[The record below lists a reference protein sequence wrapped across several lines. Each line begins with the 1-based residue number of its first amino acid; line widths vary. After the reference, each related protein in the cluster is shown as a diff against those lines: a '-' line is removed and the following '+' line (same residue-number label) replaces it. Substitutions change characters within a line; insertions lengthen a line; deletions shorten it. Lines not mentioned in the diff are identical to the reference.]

1 MKKKSIYI
9 YFLSYQSFFTDLSIE
24 LANTNFDFEIS
35 GLATSPNSAFRKF
48 DYKQLSFLTDL
59 NYKSKLAD
67 INYLLYI
74 EKEYGIKISE
84 ILHLERYSSKLTND
98 EKLYYVECFIKKIE
112 SDYSLLNFNIILS
125 GGLCDGISFFLYHF
139 SLKKRIKFIYHLP
152 SRLGS
157 DYYFSDHPHS
167 GPINFTENYHSFI
180 KLFDKNRDY
189 FKDVFLK
196 LNDYLLS
203 KKQPDYVS
211 DKKYLFKHF
220 EFDDIH
226 VMIKLLFSKSSF
238 IGESNFFKLLLSRY
252 NKIKQKYIHDS
263 LVSKDIEI
271 GKLNYFVYP
280 LQFHPESATLLLGK
294 WFHNQL
300 EIIKMI
306 SRVLPQN
313 VYLVIKEHPISLGRR
328 PNGFY
333 KEATAF
339 HNVKL
344 IKNNED
350 IYNLISNS
358 NGVITISSTMGL
370 EAILLNKPVILFG
383 DTHYGILSQVIKVE
397 NYKKIDKYIE
407 EAINF
412 KKYNEAE
419 YFSFFKSIMN
429 ETFYMP
435 NFSPHN
441 YNKGHIVSYLNHFS
455 TELNKIKN

>member
-84 ILHLERYSSKLTND
+84 ILHLERYSSKLSNN

-112 SDYSLLNFNIILS
+112 NDYDSLNFNLILS

-152 SRLGS
+152 NRLGS

-167 GPINFTENYHSFI
+167 GPINFTEKYHAFI
-180 KLFDKNRDY
+180 KLFDENRDY

-196 LNDYLLS
+196 LNDYLSL
-203 KKQPDYVS
+203 KKQPDYIS
-211 DKKYLFKHF
+211 DKKLLFKYF
-220 EFDDIH
+220 EFDDVNTTIRL
-226 VMIKLLFSKSSF
+226 IFSKTSF
-238 IGESNFFKLLLSRY
+238 YGESNFFKLLLSRY

-263 LVSKDIEI
+263 LVSKDLDI
-271 GKLNYFVYP
+271 GNLNYFVYP
-280 LQFHPESATLLLGK
+280 LQFHPESATILLGK

-313 VYLVIKEHPISLGRR
+313 VYLVIKEHPICLGRR

-333 KEATAF
+333 KEVTAF
-339 HNVKL
+339 HNIKL
-344 IKNNED
+344 IKHNED

-358 NGVITISSTMGL
+358 KGVFTISSTMGL

-383 DTHYGILSQVIKVE
+383 DIHYGILSQVIKVD
-397 NYKKIDKYIE
+397 NFKKIDKYIE

-412 KKYNEAE
+412 KKYDEAE

-435 NFSPHN
+435 NFSPYN
-441 YNKGHIVSYLNHFS
+441 YNKDHIISFLNHLF
-455 TELNKIKN
+455 TELN